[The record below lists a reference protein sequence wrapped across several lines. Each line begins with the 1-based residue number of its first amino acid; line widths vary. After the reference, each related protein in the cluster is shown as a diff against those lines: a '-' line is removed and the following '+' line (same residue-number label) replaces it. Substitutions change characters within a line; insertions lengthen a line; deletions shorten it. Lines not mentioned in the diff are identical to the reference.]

1 MNQIKF
7 KKTELLQ
14 KDAYQKVIYWF
25 FAYPAAE
32 VSLNDLTKLVNISKS
47 SAHDVVS
54 LLAREK
60 FLRLKIIGKV
70 WRISCDQQHPF
81 NTTKKIPYH
90 LELVYNSGVIEE
102 VLRLVPNS
110 RSIIL
115 FGSYRKGDDLDSSDL
130 DLAVETLD
138 GEEVQ
143 ILNLGEIPKFGSRE
157 KVKVNLLKFSRN
169 KIDLNLF
176 ANLANGIVLHGFL
189 EARP

>member
-1 MNQIKF
+1 MGQIKF

-32 VSLNDLTKLVNISKS
+32 VSLNDLTKLVSISKS

-54 LLAREK
+54 LLVREK
-60 FLRLKIIGKV
+60 FLRLKILGKV

-115 FGSYRKGDDLDSSDL
+115 FGSYRKGDDVDSSDL

-143 ILNLGEIPKFGSRE
+143 ILNLGEIPKFGYRE
-157 KVKVNLLKFSRN
+157 KVKVHLLKFSRN

-176 ANLANGIVLHGFL
+176 ANLTNGIVLHGFL